1 MGCDTPR
8 SVGVLGCGSMGGAIA
23 RGLVQSQTLEASQLA
38 LFDPDYSC
46 VRDLAELGAWVAE
59 SAEELAKG
67 EWDVL
72 VLAVKPQILPDVV
85 APIAGLLA
93 HKLVVSIAAGVN
105 LHTLENL
112 LPDVRTVRV
121 MPNLPIQVRS
131 GATAI
136 APGPLA
142 AEEDVQ
148 LVRKLFCSLGSAQVM
163 REDQLDA
170 EGAVVSC
177 GPAYVALFIDALTR
191 AGVRAGLPAAV
202 CRDMVEAT
210 VLGVAQTL
218 LESGEHPRSYME
230 RVTSPGGT
238 TAAALYQMEPLVME
252 AAYAA
257 TDAALARTQE
267 LAGGK

>member
-1 MGCDTPR
+1 MGANAT

-23 RGLVQSQTLEASQLA
+23 RGLVQSKTLDPSRLV
-38 LFDPDYSC
+38 LFDPDSSC
-46 VRDLAELGAWVAE
+46 TEDLAELGAQIMS
-59 SAEELAKG
+59 SAEELAKSA
-67 EWDVL
+67 WDVL

-85 APIAGLLA
+85 APIAGHLA
-93 HKLVVSIAAGVN
+93 GRLVVSIAAGVN
-105 LHTLENL
+105 LHTLEGL
-112 LPDVRTVRV
+112 LPSARCVRV

-142 AEEDVQ
+142 TGEDVS
-148 LVRKLFCSLGSAQVM
+148 LVQELFHALGSAQVM

-218 LESGEHPRSYME
+218 LETGEHPRSYLE

-238 TAAALYQMEPLVME
+238 TAAGLYQMEPLVMD

-257 TDAALARTQE
+257 VDAALARTQE